1 MLHVYGGALWYYDH
15 HQLVEDWICDRWLR
29 VNVVHDVGA
38 SGLAVFVDGELKLT
52 APGRGGDL
60 HFFKFGVYM
69 QRDASPR
76 MESLWKNIRIL
87 RKH

>member
-1 MLHVYGGALWYYDH
+1 M
-15 HQLVEDWICDRWLR
+15 
-29 VNVVHDVGA
+29 NVVHDVSA
-38 SGLAVFVDGELKLT
+38 SRLAFFVDGEPKLT
-52 APGRGGDL
+52 VPGRGGDL

-87 RKH
+87 RKN